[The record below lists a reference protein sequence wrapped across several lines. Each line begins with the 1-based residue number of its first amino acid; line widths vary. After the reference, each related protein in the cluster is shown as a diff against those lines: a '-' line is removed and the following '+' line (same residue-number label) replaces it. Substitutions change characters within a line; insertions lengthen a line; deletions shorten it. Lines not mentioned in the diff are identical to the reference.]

1 MKSPR
6 SKERFRTIFLVLNG
20 KKIGDEAL
28 REAITKI
35 RAEGHRVEVRV
46 TYEAED
52 SERYIAEALNKRGVD
67 TIVAAG
73 GDGMVNQVAAALL
86 AHRAPVTTEL
96 GIIPMGTA
104 NDFATGLGI
113 PTDPW
118 EALQL
123 TLSSPAQ
130 PIDVGMVND
139 EVFLN
144 VATGGFGTEMT
155 TKTDEG
161 MKNTFGGLAYA
172 ITGITNIGSIS
183 SKTASMKAKV
193 MSTMQKEERAYSVW
207 DEIQLQDD
215 CNLGWNQEEWSK
227 VRGTLARLQIS
238 DKRQQRIEGGLEDGQ
253 ECWLSATAG
262 KLVVAGSYVPKH
274 CWMMALLDVSYIMNI
289 PLEEIPDVLA
299 RMGQTLDSGEMLDC
313 FGSMRVKSLVVDC
326 PDGLQVNRDGEPM
339 RAKRLD
345 FRVLPHRLK
354 VHMAHDELLVQP
366 SRVLKHASNAVHKK
380 VEAANQAERR
390 EQRQSSGAS
399 LSAEDCGHMSD
410 VWGCSLSHHTYDP
423 RGQEAPCCQ
432 WKSVGQLEV
441 SGATTSCIS
450 DYDPLGRVVLC
461 CPPEAYDELKNVEV
475 PA

>member
-193 MSTMQKEERAYSVW
+193 MSTMQKEERAYSIR
-207 DEIQLQDD
+207 DKKQQKEEGELEE
-215 CNLGWNQEEWSK
+215 GQEM
-227 VRGTLARLQIS
+227 V
-238 DKRQQRIEGGLEDGQ
+238 EDGAQ
-253 ECWLSATAG
+253 VEVDGDLLVLAVGNGRQAGGGRQLCPQACEPLPTTQPLLSEQ
-262 KLVVAGSYVPKH
+262 